1 MWNTSDLPPAW
12 LMNASFEKM
21 KTRVGGGVGWGGGRT
36 LDGGGRRQAASDD
49 MNMMMQ
55 ETEQRETRRQ
65 RARFVNWWTSNSGTA
80 KWSHAQGPVSWE
92 CEASN
97 ITITPCHWFAPK
109 NTTAASLSSAFVFI
123 CEGKFFFL
131 SFFQLNKISWHGSF
145 ASERRNP
152 SRESNHSFLSNFWK
166 IVFVSVAKKKKK
178 ENGQYVPLLKRVWR
192 WTRKAFFCL
201 FPTLL
206 CQNLQWKVHEEK
218 PRSDPRVLASHL
230 PFWHVEQVQACQLPL
245 GLEMWQICQKQ
256 RLLDLS
262 RLENGPAGCA
272 STSEASAW
280 FVFQSSWGCLFVVDT
295 KPLKLWS
302 ICMWEAGTS

>member
-1 MWNTSDLPPAW
+1 MTWTWWCRRQSKERRGDRGRDSL
-12 LMNASFEKM
+12 
-21 KTRVGGGVGWGGGRT
+21 TGGRLTQGRQSGVT
-36 LDGGGRRQAASDD
+36 LRDPSAGSVKRQISPSRPVTDLHPR
-49 MNMMMQ
+49 
-55 ETEQRETRRQ
+55 TQRLLLYPLLL
-65 RARFVNWWTSNSGTA
+65 F
-80 KWSHAQGPVSWE
+80 
-92 CEASN
+92 
-97 ITITPCHWFAPK
+97 
-109 NTTAASLSSAFVFI
+109 LSV
-123 CEGKFFFL
+123 EGKFFFL

-152 SRESNHSFLSNFWK
+152 SRESNHSFLSNFWQ
-166 IVFVSVAKKKKK
+166 IVFVSMAKKKKK
-178 ENGQYVPLLKRVWR
+178 ENGQYVPLLKRDWR
-192 WTRKAFFCL
+192 WTQKAFFCL